1 MDLFRLLFDP
11 APFMPHGMCL
21 LWHPALIWTHL
32 VSDLLTAAAYFTIPA
47 ALVYFVRRRTDIVF
61 GWIFVLF
68 SLFIFACGTT
78 HLFGAI
84 TLWYPSYVL
93 EGAVKAVTALAS
105 VATAI
110 VIWPLLPRALALP
123 SPAQLRLINTA
134 LSAEVGER
142 MRAERAVREANTR
155 LEERVAA
162 RTAEL
167 AAANEALREANET
180 LERRV
185 AERTAELEAVVR
197 ALRES
202 EARYAGI
209 VQHAADAIFVVDVG
223 SDGSFRYAAVN
234 PALVRETGLT
244 EAVLIGRTPEEALG
258 GSYGA
263 EVRGWFTTCVET
275 RAPQQVEHVVERNGS
290 RTVWL
295 TALVPVFD
303 PENGRVIQLV
313 GTARNL
319 TEYRQLQEELAQAA
333 KLATLGTMAAGVAH
347 EVSQPLNAI
356 RITATDCAL
365 LLDEEGPPDLD
376 YVRSGLATIRDQS
389 ARMGGIVDQMRQFGR
404 RAPERPQRFDP
415 AEPVRRAAGL
425 LERHFASADIALCL
439 EIEEPLPAV
448 TGHAVKLEQVVL
460 NLLTNA
466 RDAIEEAR
474 AHPPADSADGPPPGR
489 IGLHAAAAPGRAAVT
504 ISVEDDGAGLP
515 AGMADRIFDPF
526 FTTKAS
532 EKGMGLGLS
541 ICASIVAA
549 MGGRIE
555 AVPLPRGTRFVVT
568 LPVPAA
574 LESAA

>member
-1 MDLFRLLFDP
+1 MDLLRLLLDP

-32 VSDLLTAAAYFTIPA
+32 VSDALTAAAYFTIPA

-68 SLFIFACGTT
+68 SVFIFACGTT

-93 EGAVKAVTALAS
+93 EGAVKAVTAVAS

-110 VIWPLLPRALALP
+110 VIWPLLPKALALP
-123 SPAQLRLINTA
+123 SPAQLHRINTA
-134 LSAEVGER
+134 LSAEVEER
-142 MRAERAVREANTR
+142 MRAERAVREANIR

-167 AAANEALREANET
+167 AAANDALREANET

-185 AERTAELEAVVR
+185 AERTAELESVVR

-209 VQHAADAIFVVDVG
+209 VQNAADAIFVVDVG
-223 SDGSFRYAAVN
+223 TDGAFRYSAVN
-234 PALVRETGLT
+234 PALVRDTGLA
-244 EAVLIGRTPEEALG
+244 EATLVGQTPVEALG
-258 GSYGA
+258 PDYGGRMEA
-263 EVRGWFTTCVET
+263 LYADCTAA
-275 RAPQQVEHVVERNGS
+275 RAPRQFEHTVERNGH
-290 RTVWL
+290 RKIWQ
-295 TALVPVFD
+295 TALVPVLD
-303 PENGRVIQLV
+303 PEGGRVIQLV
-313 GTARNL
+313 GTSRNL
-319 TEYRQLQEELAQAA
+319 TEYRQLQEELAQAS

-347 EVSQPLNAI
+347 EISQPLNAI

-365 LLDEEGPPDLD
+365 LLEEDGPPDLD
-376 YVRSGLATIRDQS
+376 YLRTGVATIRDQS

-425 LERHFASADIALCL
+425 VERHFASADIALVL
-439 EIEEPLPAV
+439 EMEEPLPEV
-448 TGHAVKLEQVVL
+448 NGQAVKLEQVVL

-466 RDAIEEAR
+466 RDAIEDARGGAADATGTLRPGTIRLRAASDPAR
-474 AHPPADSADGPPPGR
+474 AT
-489 IGLHAAAAPGRAAVT
+489 VT
-504 ISVEDDGAGLP
+504 ISVEDDGTGLP
-515 AGMADRIFDPF
+515 ADIAERIFDPF

-555 AVPLPRGTRFVVT
+555 AVPLAGGARFVVT